1 MRTTDSHKLRESP
14 RRVWVLGC
22 PIDALSMTETVERCG
37 ELIDAGEA
45 SQQVS
50 INAAK
55 LILLRRD
62 ARLRR
67 IVQDCALIS
76 ADGQPVV
83 WASRL
88 LGNPLPERVAGIDL
102 MFALLARAERR
113 GDRVYVLGARA
124 DVLAVAMSRLGSRYP
139 GVDFCGWHHGYFTDA
154 ESPAIAQEIARQS
167 PDLLLVAMTSPRK
180 EYWLAEYGRD
190 LGGPLMLGVG
200 GSIDV
205 VAGVTK
211 RAPVWMQRVGL
222 EWFFRVAQEPRRL
235 GRRYAV
241 TNSQFIGLV
250 ARELVR
256 SRLTGRRRGR

>member
-1 MRTTDSHKLRESP
+1 VS
-14 RRVWVLGC
+14 VLGC

-76 ADGQPVV
+76 ADGQPAV

-88 LGNPLPERVAGIDL
+88 LGNPLPERVAGIDP

-124 DVLAVAMSRLGSRYP
+124 DVLAVAMSRLVSRYP

-190 LGGPLMLGVG
+190 LGVPLMLGVG

-222 EWFFRVAQEPRRL
+222 EWFFRFAQEPRRMW
-235 GRRYAV
+235 RRYFV
-241 TNSQFIGLV
+241 EDMKFVPLVIREGLRAI
-250 ARELVR
+250 AR
-256 SRLTGRRRGR
+256 

>member
-1 MRTTDSHKLRESP
+1 VS
-14 RRVWVLGC
+14 VLGC

-124 DVLAVAMSRLGSRYP
+124 DVLAVAMSRLVSRYP

-190 LGGPLMLGVG
+190 LGVPLMLGVG

-205 VAGVTK
+205 VAGVTR
-211 RAPVWMQRVGL
+211 RAPRAWQQLGL
-222 EWFFRVAQEPRRL
+222 EWLFRLLQEPRRMF
-235 GRRYAV
+235 RRYAV
-241 TNSQFIGLV
+241 TNARFTYLVGRALV
-250 ARELVR
+250 AGRSNGSPQELR
-256 SRLTGRRRGR
+256 

>member
-14 RRVWVLGC
+14 RRVSVLGC

-62 ARLRR
+62 ATLRR

-113 GDRVYVLGARA
+113 VTGSTSSAR
-124 DVLAVAMSRLGSRYP
+124 
-139 GVDFCGWHHGYFTDA
+139 
-154 ESPAIAQEIARQS
+154 
-167 PDLLLVAMTSPRK
+167 
-180 EYWLAEYGRD
+180 
-190 LGGPLMLGVG
+190 GPMC
-200 GSIDV
+200 
-205 VAGVTK
+205 
-211 RAPVWMQRVGL
+211 W
-222 EWFFRVAQEPRRL
+222 
-235 GRRYAV
+235 
-241 TNSQFIGLV
+241 
-250 ARELVR
+250 R
-256 SRLTGRRRGR
+256 SR